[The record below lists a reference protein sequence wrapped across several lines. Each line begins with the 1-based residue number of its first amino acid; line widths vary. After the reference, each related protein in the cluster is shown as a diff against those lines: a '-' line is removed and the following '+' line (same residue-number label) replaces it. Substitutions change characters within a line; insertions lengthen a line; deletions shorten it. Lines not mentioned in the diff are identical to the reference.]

1 MHQLAD
7 IQGTK
12 ANISVHCRPR
22 IGWEILQLGHFRDSG
37 NDRAKEDH
45 EEEEGDHEEAKGD
58 HGEGKGDHEEEEW

>member
-37 NDRAKEDH
+37 NDRAK
-45 EEEEGDHEEAKGD
+45 GDHEEAKGD
-58 HGEGKGDHEEEEW
+58 DGEEEW